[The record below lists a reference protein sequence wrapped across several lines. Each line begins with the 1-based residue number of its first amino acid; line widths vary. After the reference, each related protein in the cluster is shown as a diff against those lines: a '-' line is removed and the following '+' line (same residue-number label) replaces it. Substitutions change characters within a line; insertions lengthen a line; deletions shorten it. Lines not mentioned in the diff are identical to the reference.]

1 MLKRGVTVLA
11 VLAIVLGAC
20 SSTPAASA
28 PAASAPPGSTPATTP
43 ANVPATAVPTGA
55 TQADTLQ
62 FAWLGDCTCIWH
74 PAAYE
79 TFSQAINF
87 EMMFSKLIERNWQPD
102 GTWKPMGD
110 LADSWEISPDGLTWT
125 FHLHPG
131 VKWQDGQPFSANDVA
146 FTINESFLY
155 KAARNNNAA
164 WAPIV
169 GSADVTSGKTKTAS
183 GVKVIDDNTIQ
194 ITISDPN
201 ADYFSDLADP
211 GAVILPE
218 HILKDTDPTKVE
230 TLPFSTTSPVGTG
243 PYKFIKYQTDQYSQF
258 VANPDYFKGPPKIK
272 NIFVKRLSD
281 DQAVAQMA
289 SGDVDMVVRVNPADQ
304 GALSKDANVDVLST
318 TGVGTYGPYFNML
331 TVTDV
336 KTRQAIMYAVN
347 AQGIIDSVYGGG
359 GHINKGVLPGMPPAD
374 DQVLFNYDPAK
385 AKALL
390 DASTWDKSK
399 PLRIIFDNSF
409 AGVTEWTPIM
419 QQNLEAI
426 GFKVQLMSLDT
437 ATAVAQYDK
446 IDTYDVT
453 IAQGGDQGL
462 SPFRTQLYY
471 SCKQTDP
478 AVWQTYSHNCAIDDG
493 FVAARK
499 ELDPTKRN
507 TIFKTIS
514 GLINKELDKASWWT
528 TNALSAKTKALQG
541 VSIPPNTREFIIG
554 VQNWTLSR

>member
-1 MLKRGVTVLA
+1 MRSRALSFLA
-11 VLAIVLGAC
+11 VIGLIAAAC
-20 SSTPAASA
+20 SSTPATTQAPASSAAATAAASA
-28 PAASAPPGSTPATTP
+28 PAS
-43 ANVPATAVPTGA
+43 VPATAVPTGA
-55 TQADTLQ
+55 TAADTLQ

-87 EMMFSKLIERNWQPD
+87 ELMFSKLIERNWQPD

-110 LADSWEISPDGLTWT
+110 LADSWDITPDGLTWT

-131 VKWQDGQPFSANDVA
+131 VKWQDGQPFSSSDVA

-155 KAARNNNAA
+155 KGARYNNAA

-169 GSADVTSGKTKTAS
+169 GSADVTAGKTKTAS
-183 GVKVIDDNTIQ
+183 GVKVIDPNTIS
-194 ITISDPN
+194 ITLSAPN
-201 ADYFSDLADP
+201 ADYFSDIADP

-243 PYKFIKYQTDQYSQF
+243 PYKFIKYETDQYSQF
-258 VANPDYFKGPPKIK
+258 EANPDYFKGAPKIK

-304 GALSKDANVDVLST
+304 EALSKDSNVDVLST

-331 TVTDV
+331 TIKDR
-336 KTRQAIMYAVN
+336 KTREAIMYAVD
-347 AQGIIDSVYGGG
+347 AQGIIDSIYAGG
-359 GHINKGVLPGMPPAD
+359 GHINKGVLPGMPPD
-374 DQVLFNYDPAK
+374 PSQELFTYDPAK
-385 AKALL
+385 AKQLL
-390 DASTWDKSK
+390 DESSWDKSK

-426 GFKVQLMSLDT
+426 GFKVQLMGLDT

-446 IDTYDVT
+446 VDTYDVT

-462 SPFRTQLYY
+462 SPFRTEQYY

-478 AVWQTYSHNCAIDDG
+478 AVWQTYSHNCAIDAD
-493 FVAARK
+493 FAAARK

-507 TIFKTIS
+507 AIFQNAS
-514 GLINKELDKASWWT
+514 LVINQELDKASWWT
-528 TNALSAKTKALQG
+528 TNALSAKIKGLQG

-554 VQNWTLSR
+554 VQNWTLTR